1 MFLSVFGKKKKL
13 SSYKQKQRKKKLQ
26 GKLRGKKL

>member
-1 MFLSVFGKKKKL
+1 MFLSVFGKKKL